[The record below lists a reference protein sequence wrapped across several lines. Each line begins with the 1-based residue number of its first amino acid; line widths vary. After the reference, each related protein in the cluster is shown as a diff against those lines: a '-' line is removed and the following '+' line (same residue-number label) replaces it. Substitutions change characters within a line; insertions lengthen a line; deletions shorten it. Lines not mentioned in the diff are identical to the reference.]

1 MMHEERSRHRLREL
15 CGRIRLDAH
24 AALFKHHVALGSDD
38 GFLQQEVRHAVGLE
52 LHHRLEILARD
63 ALEIGRVVERGEG
76 VLLTAEARDHLRE
89 LARRVLLR
97 ALEHQMLEKMRDA
110 RLPERI
116 VCRTVA
122 IPDHVSDDGN
132 AAIGDDD
139 DVKTVVEGE
148 GRQARTAALRSP
160 EGGGVGAK

>member
-1 MMHEERSRHRLREL
+1 
-15 CGRIRLDAH
+15 
-24 AALFKHHVALGSDD
+24 
-38 GFLQQEVRHAVGLE
+38 
-52 LHHRLEILARD
+52 
-63 ALEIGRVVERGEG
+63 
-76 VLLTAEARDHLRE
+76 
-89 LARRVLLR
+89 VLLR
-97 ALEHQMLEKMRDA
+97 ALEHQVLEKMRDA
-110 RLPERI
+110 RLAERI

-122 IPDHVSDDGN
+122 IPDHVGDDGN